1 MLYISGLTIHFA
13 GRYLFDNV
21 TFSVSPKD
29 RIGLVG
35 RNGTGKTTLLKLIAG
50 LEQPESGTIS
60 RPNDYTIG
68 YLPQEGSSQSKLS
81 VFEEASSAL
90 GKFKALENSIEEL
103 SSIIASRTDYES
115 KEYHELVVRLAD
127 ENDYLHSLGGG
138 AVEADIEK
146 VLLGLGF
153 KRTEIHKPV
162 KEFSGGWQ
170 MRVELAKI
178 LLQKP
183 HCILLDEPTNHLD
196 IESIAWVE
204 NFLKNYENSVV
215 IVSHDKNFLNT
226 VTNRTIEI
234 SGGKIFDMNVK
245 YSEFIE
251 YRAEQI
257 RSQMVT
263 YKAQQKQIKDTE
275 RFIERFRSK
284 ATLASR
290 VQSRIKAL
298 EKLELVE
305 VDEEDYSS
313 IHFSFPEAPRSSRV
327 VVEAVNLSKRYGDNL
342 VLDKIDFALERG
354 EKVAFVGKN
363 GEGKSTLSRIIA
375 GLEKFDGMLTIGS
388 NVALGYFDQHEANLL
403 DGSQTV
409 FELIDAAAT
418 GDMRTRVRSLL
429 GAFLFSGDSVY
440 KKIKVLSGGEKSR
453 LSIARLLLQPINLLI
468 LDEPT
473 NHLDMVSKE
482 VLKDAL
488 INYNG
493 SLILVSHDR
502 DFLHGLTTRTIYF
515 KDRKIVDYPGDIFEF
530 LEKQRLD
537 TLNQLETSKS
547 AQTNQQSK
555 ALKESDL
562 KANREFQK
570 ARQRDEN
577 RIRRQIERCEKE
589 IESLEASI
597 AAIDALFTDA
607 AFYSD
612 SETVKSKQ
620 NEYNELRK
628 QLDDKMNEW
637 ESLSEEL
644 EEIRN

>member
-68 YLPQEGSSQSKLS
+68 YLPQEGSSQSELS

-103 SSIIASRTDYES
+103 SSLIASRTDYES

-327 VVEAVNLSKRYGDNL
+327 VVEAVSLSKRYGDNL

-515 KDRKIVDYPGDIFEF
+515 KDRNIVDYPGDIYEF
-530 LEKQRLD
+530 LEKQSLD
-537 TLNQLETSKS
+537 TLKQLEASKS

-612 SETVKSKQ
+612 SELVKSKQ

>member
-68 YLPQEGSSQSKLS
+68 YLPQEGSSQSELS

-327 VVEAVNLSKRYGDNL
+327 VVEAVSLSKRYGDNL

-515 KDRKIVDYPGDIFEF
+515 KDRNIVDYPGDIYEF
-530 LEKQRLD
+530 LEKQSLD
-537 TLNQLETSKS
+537 TLKQLEASKS

-612 SETVKSKQ
+612 SELVKSKQ

>member
-103 SSIIASRTDYES
+103 SSLIASRTDYES

-313 IHFSFPEAPRSSRV
+313 IHFSFPEASRSSRV

-515 KDRKIVDYPGDIFEF
+515 KDRNIVDYPGDIYEF
-530 LEKQRLD
+530 LEKQSLD
-537 TLNQLETSKS
+537 TLKQLEASKS

>member
-1 MLYISGLTIHFA
+1 
-13 GRYLFDNV
+13 
-21 TFSVSPKD
+21 
-29 RIGLVG
+29 
-35 RNGTGKTTLLKLIAG
+35 
-50 LEQPESGTIS
+50 
-60 RPNDYTIG
+60 
-68 YLPQEGSSQSKLS
+68 
-81 VFEEASSAL
+81 
-90 GKFKALENSIEEL
+90 
-103 SSIIASRTDYES
+103 
-115 KEYHELVVRLAD
+115 
-127 ENDYLHSLGGG
+127 
-138 AVEADIEK
+138 
-146 VLLGLGF
+146 
-153 KRTEIHKPV
+153 
-162 KEFSGGWQ
+162 
-170 MRVELAKI
+170 
-178 LLQKP
+178 
-183 HCILLDEPTNHLD
+183 
-196 IESIAWVE
+196 
-204 NFLKNYENSVV
+204 
-215 IVSHDKNFLNT
+215 
-226 VTNRTIEI
+226 
-234 SGGKIFDMNVK
+234 
-245 YSEFIE
+245 
-251 YRAEQI
+251 
-257 RSQMVT
+257 
-263 YKAQQKQIKDTE
+263 
-275 RFIERFRSK
+275 
-284 ATLASR
+284 

-313 IHFSFPEAPRSSRV
+313 IHFSFPEASRSSRV

-612 SETVKSKQ
+612 SELVKSKQ

-637 ESLSEEL
+637 ASLSEEL

>member
-103 SSIIASRTDYES
+103 SSLIASRTDYES

-327 VVEAVNLSKRYGDNL
+327 VVEAVSLSKRYGDNL

-515 KDRKIVDYPGDIFEF
+515 KDRNIVDYPGDIYEF
-530 LEKQRLD
+530 LEKQSLD
-537 TLNQLETSKS
+537 TLKQLEASKS

-612 SETVKSKQ
+612 SELVKSKQ

>member
-103 SSIIASRTDYES
+103 SSLIASRTDYES

-327 VVEAVNLSKRYGDNL
+327 VVEAVSLSKRYGDNL

-440 KKIKVLSGGEKSR
+440 KKIKVLSGGEKAR

-515 KDRKIVDYPGDIFEF
+515 KDRNIVDYPGDIYEF
-530 LEKQRLD
+530 LEKQSLD
-537 TLNQLETSKS
+537 TLKQLEASKS

-612 SETVKSKQ
+612 SELVKSKQ

>member
-612 SETVKSKQ
+612 SELVKSKQ

>member
-68 YLPQEGSSQSKLS
+68 YLPQEGSSQSELS

-313 IHFSFPEAPRSSRV
+313 IHFSFPEASRSSRV

-515 KDRKIVDYPGDIFEF
+515 KDRNIVDYPGDIYEF
-530 LEKQRLD
+530 LEKQSLD
-537 TLNQLETSKS
+537 TLKQLEASKS

-612 SETVKSKQ
+612 SELVKSKQ